1 MSNLTLNHFFYKTFS
16 FWFGL
21 VLAISNSYDLVQR
34 GHLNFDASLDLI
46 GLLISLALMLSA
58 VIKRQSHAGNKT
70 NGTTWGEQK

>member
-1 MSNLTLNHFFYKTFS
+1 MSNLTLNRFFYKTFS

-34 GHLNFDASLDLI
+34 GYLNFDASLDLI

-58 VIKRQSHAGNKT
+58 VIRRQSHAGNKT
-70 NGTTWGEQK
+70 NGTAQGEQK